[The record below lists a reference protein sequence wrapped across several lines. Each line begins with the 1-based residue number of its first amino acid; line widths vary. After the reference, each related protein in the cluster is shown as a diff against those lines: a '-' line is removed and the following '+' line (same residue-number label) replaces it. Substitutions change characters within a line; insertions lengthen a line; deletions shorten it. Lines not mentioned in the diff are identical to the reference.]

1 MSPPKIKTHRQTLMD
16 QAIAERE
23 RLRNW
28 LLPHMA
34 NGKPKAFTKDQYR
47 QLATADLGT
56 FSKAAFD
63 DAWIAAIEDSGRQD
77 WYEPLPRRRMAS
89 Q

>member
-1 MSPPKIKTHRQTLMD
+1 MSGNETGNTRQALID
-16 QAIAERE
+16 NAISERE
-23 RLRNW
+23 RLRDW

-34 NGKPKAFTKDQYR
+34 ISKPKAFTKDEYR
-47 QLATADLGT
+47 QMATVDLGT

-63 DAWIAAIEDSGRQD
+63 HAWIAAIEDSGRQD
-77 WYEPLPRRRMAS
+77 WYDPLPRRRMAR

>member
-1 MSPPKIKTHRQTLMD
+1 MMMTK
-16 QAIAERE
+16 AIAEQKM
-23 RLRNW
+23 LRDW

-34 NGKPKAFTKDQYR
+34 GGKPKAFTKDQYR
-47 QLATADLGT
+47 QLATADLST

-63 DAWIAAIEDSGRQD
+63 HAWIAAIEDSGRQD
-77 WYEPLPRRRMAS
+77 WYEPLSRRRMAS

>member
-1 MSPPKIKTHRQTLMD
+1 MIHPSRQALKD
-16 QAIAERE
+16 RAIAERK
-23 RLRNW
+23 RLRDW

-34 NGKPKAFTKDQYR
+34 NGKSKAFTKDQYR
-47 QLATADLGT
+47 QLATVDLGT

-63 DAWIAAIEDSGRQD
+63 HAWVSAIEDSGRQD
-77 WYEPLPRRRMAS
+77 WYEPLPRRRMAR

>member
-1 MSPPKIKTHRQTLMD
+1 MIHPSRQALTD

-23 RLRNW
+23 RLRDW

-34 NGKPKAFTKDQYR
+34 NGKSKAFTKDEYR
-47 QLATADLGT
+47 QLATVDLGT

-63 DAWIAAIEDSGRQD
+63 HAWISAIEDSGQQD
-77 WYEPLPRRRMAS
+77 WYEPLPRRRMVRN
-89 Q
+89 

>member
-1 MSPPKIKTHRQTLMD
+1 MIHPSRKALMD
-16 QAIAERE
+16 KAIAERE
-23 RLRNW
+23 RLRDW

-34 NGKPKAFTKDQYR
+34 GDKPKAFTKDEYR
-47 QLATADLGT
+47 QLATVDLGT

-63 DAWIAAIEDSGRQD
+63 HAWIAAIEDSGRQD
-77 WYEPLPRRRMAS
+77 WYGPLPRRRMVR

>member
-1 MSPPKIKTHRQTLMD
+1 MTHNRRLALMD
-16 QAIAERE
+16 QAISERE
-23 RLRNW
+23 RLRDW

-34 NGKPKAFTKDQYR
+34 NGKPKAFTKEDYR
-47 QLATADLGT
+47 QLATADLGS

-63 DAWIAAIEDSGRQD
+63 HAWIAAIEDSGRQD
-77 WYEPLPRRRMAS
+77 WYDSLPRRKMVR

>member
-1 MSPPKIKTHRQTLMD
+1 MTHDSRQALMSRAL
-16 QAIAERE
+16 AERD
-23 RLRNW
+23 RLRDW

-34 NGKPKAFTKDQYR
+34 HGKPKAFNKDEYR
-47 QLATADLGT
+47 QLAAADLGT

-63 DAWIAAIEDSGRQD
+63 HAWIVAIEDSGRQD
-77 WYEPLPRRRMAS
+77 WYEPLARRRIAS

>member
-1 MSPPKIKTHRQTLMD
+1 MMID
-16 QAIAERE
+16 QSIAERK
-23 RLRNW
+23 RLRDW

-34 NGKPKAFTKDQYR
+34 NGKPKAFTKCEYR

-77 WYEPLPRRRMAS
+77 WYDPLPRRRMVR